1 MSDFLNIDCMEYMKT
16 VPDKY
21 FEICIVDPPY
31 GIGESRKVNSRS
43 EYVKQ
48 KNGNILYVPH
58 KYKVKKWDDAIP
70 DKKYFDELTRI
81 SKNQIIWGGNYF
93 IEHLKNTR
101 CFISWDK
108 LNNHDNYADCELAWT
123 SFNKNARVLK
133 YMWDGNRYGFI
144 GEIKGV
150 GKKTI
155 RIHPT
160 QKPVALYR
168 WLLQNYAKPGDKII
182 DTHSGSGSLA
192 CACHLEKFDFLAI
205 EKDEDY
211 FKASVERLKT
221 LRSQLTL
228 F

>member
-93 IEHLKNTR
+93 IEHLKSTP
-101 CFISWDK
+101 CFIVWDK
-108 LNNHDNYADCELAWT
+108 VNGNSDFADCELAWT
-123 SFNKNARVLK
+123 SFNTAVRQIKFMWSGFCQGKDIKNG
-133 YMWDGNRYGFI
+133 DIQQGN
-144 GEIKGV
+144 
-150 GKKTI
+150 KKLNEK

-168 WLLQNYAKPGDKII
+168 WILQNYAKKGDKIF
-182 DTHSGSGSLA
+182 DSHVGSGSSLIA
-192 CACHLEKFDFLAI
+192 CI
-205 EKDEDY
+205 EEGFEYTGCELDKDY
-211 FKASVERLKT
+211 Y
-221 LRSQLTL
+221 
-228 F
+228 